1 MINFGLGWVHP
12 EDDWVHNGYFIS
24 VCQTTTHINSIA
36 CPVLFHFITSYQ
48 LNCLS
53 CSLPLHILM
62 SIRSNRRCFQ
72 ISSILLTYVITSIF
86 VTMSIYCCF
95 AENQQIGKSFGLGR
109 WTFCVSAI
117 FADEQILVTCSFLVF
132 S

>member
-1 MINFGLGWVHP
+1 MSCKYYEVFGKEIVYWEL
-12 EDDWVHNGYFIS
+12 
-24 VCQTTTHINSIA
+24 
-36 CPVLFHFITSYQ
+36 
-48 LNCLS
+48 
-53 CSLPLHILM
+53 
-62 SIRSNRRCFQ
+62 SNRRCFQ